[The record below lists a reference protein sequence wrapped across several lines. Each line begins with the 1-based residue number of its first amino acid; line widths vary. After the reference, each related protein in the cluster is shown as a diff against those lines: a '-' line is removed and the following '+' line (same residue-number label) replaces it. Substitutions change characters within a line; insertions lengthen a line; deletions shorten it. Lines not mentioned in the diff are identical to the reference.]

1 VEEKKQQEPCNIEK
15 PEANVEATDIIETE
29 DLEIEAAESEAVEVE
44 AIEPPNAVEAPIEP
58 EILSQ
63 ESEATEAESE
73 KLADGDE
80 DAVELVEEQ
89 IEETDSAESFE
100 EAKEDTAEATE
111 ESPGEETVEET
122 VEDTAEK
129 ITEETTGLEREMSEE
144 EVEDSAERSLKA
156 PIKPAAVGLLIK
168 PWQLAVAATVVV
180 AMIAGGVVLG
190 VTLGNRSGF
199 NDSPVDYE
207 WVLPEGVQTN
217 ENQIVLPGYD
227 KMTFPARKSRVD
239 VVLPNPKE
247 NPCYFQYKLIL
258 EETGEVLCTTTWIP
272 PGQAVLQIELSR
284 PLPKGEYAL
293 IIAIDTISVADG
305 RTPMNGG
312 EQRVLLTVG

>member
-1 VEEKKQQEPCNIEK
+1 MEEKKQQEPCNLEES
-15 PEANVEATDIIETE
+15 EANAEVTDVVEAE
-29 DLEIEAAESEAVEVE
+29 DLQAEATESEAVEVE
-44 AIEPPNAVEAPIEP
+44 TEGPQETEETPIEP
-58 EILSQ
+58 EILS
-63 ESEATEAESE
+63 EENEATEAGAEAESE
-73 KLADGDE
+73 EAADGAE
-80 DAVELVEEQ
+80 DAVESVE
-89 IEETDSAESFE
+89 
-100 EAKEDTAEATE
+100 K
-111 ESPGEETVEET
+111 ETVETDFAEPCNE
-122 VEDTAEK
+122 VQEDTAEK
-129 ITEETTGLEREMSEE
+129 AEEPIQEDIIEETAEETTDLETETTEDKIEE
-144 EVEDSAERSLKA
+144 PTEQSLEVPTKQ
-156 PIKPAAVGLLIK
+156 AAAGLLIK
-168 PWQLAVAATVVV
+168 PWQLAVTAAVVV
-180 AMIAGGVVLG
+180 AMIVGGVVLG

-227 KMTFPARKSRVD
+227 KMTFPARKTRVD

-258 EETGEVLCTTTWIP
+258 EETGEVLCQTTWIP

-284 PLPKGEYAL
+284 ALPKGEYAI
-293 IIAIDTISVADG
+293 IIAIDTISIADG